1 MSYVDCVVDSDYEIF
16 TEYPYTIRKKSN
28 KLILSESLNTK
39 GYYRLNLN
47 RKDYLKHRVIA
58 LQFIP
63 NDDPEHKTEI
73 DHIDTN
79 CLNNH
84 IDNLRWCTP
93 RQNILNRSSTNGIE
107 YEYIEEDD
115 LPDDLITVYDYGDH
129 TIESEEITYYFS
141 PSEDK
146 FYFYNGIRYRV
157 MHINYAKNGSAYV
170 VMYNTEGKKVKIYYN
185 KFKKLYDLI

>member
-1 MSYVDCVVDSDYEIF
+1 MSYVDCVVDNDYEIF
-16 TEYPYTIRKKSN
+16 TEYPYNIRKKSN
-28 KLILSESLNTK
+28 KHIVSEWHNDS
-39 GYYRLNLN
+39 GYYRLKLN
-47 RKDYLKHRVIA
+47 GITYLKHRVIA

-63 NDDPEHKTEI
+63 NDDPEHKTEV

-84 IDNLRWCTP
+84 INNLRWCT
-93 RQNILNRSSTNGIE
+93 RQQNQLNRSSLKGVE

-115 LPDDLITVYDYGDH
+115 LPNDLIIVYDYGNH
-129 TIESEEITYYFS
+129 TIETEEITYYFS

-146 FYFYNGIRYRV
+146 FYLYNGIRYRV
-157 MHINYAKNGSAYV
+157 MHINYKKNSSAHV
-170 VMYNTEGKKVKIYYN
+170 IMFDTEGKKVKVYYT